1 MPTISEYVAGI
12 GILAC
17 VLLPRL
23 GLAADIEV
31 MLHGFTP
38 TGGLQVALYNS
49 EAGYQSEK
57 RFGGVQIRAH
67 ANPLRVIFADIPP
80 GQYAIAAFHDK
91 NENEKLDA
99 NMLGIPTE
107 AYGFSTNAR
116 GTFGPPGFEAISFMV
131 ESTPLTLNIELK

>member
-1 MPTISEYVAGI
+1 MRTASQYIAGI
-12 GILAC
+12 GVLAC
-17 VLLPRL
+17 TLLPRL

-57 RFGGVQIRAH
+57 MFGGVRIRAH

-80 GQYAIAAFHDK
+80 GQYAVAAFHDK
-91 NENEKLDA
+91 DKNEKLDA
-99 NMLGIPTE
+99 NALGIPTE
-107 AYGFSTNAR
+107 AYGFSNHTH
-116 GTFGPPGFEAISFMV
+116 GTFGPPGFEAISFTV
-131 ESTPLTLNIELK
+131 ESAPLSLNVELK

>member
-1 MPTISEYVAGI
+1 MRTPSKYTAGI

-17 VLLPRL
+17 ALLPRL

-31 MLHGFTP
+31 LLNGFTA
-38 TGGLQVALYNS
+38 TGGLQVALYDS
-49 EAGYQSEK
+49 EVGYQSEK
-57 RFGGVQIRAH
+57 MFGGVQIRAH

-91 NENEKLDA
+91 NENATLDA

-131 ESTPLTLNIELK
+131 ESTPLTLDIELK